1 MKNEMA
7 TTMKTTFE
15 IDKPKGGVT
24 MTHMMISTSFAD
36 RPSER
41 ERWRGSRNFEAFF
54 ILFFLTVPL
63 EGNTLDKLHTPD
75 FISTSPF
82 LKNDMTSPQRRSSKQ
97 VPDGSLTIA
106 KT

>member
-1 MKNEMA
+1 MNENRNGDDHDSHDDQY
-7 TTMKTTFE
+7 KFC
-15 IDKPKGGVT
+15 
-24 MTHMMISTSFAD
+24 
-36 RPSER
+36 RPAER
-41 ERWRGSRNFEAFF
+41 ERWRGSRDFEAFF